1 MFRALLKTRLLAL
14 ISSLFK
20 GYNKG
25 KKHGPLF
32 KLGIGALVIYIIG
45 AMFLSFSMLFVTLC
59 KPLINMGL
67 EWLYFG
73 LAGIVATALS
83 FIGSVFMAQTQ
94 LYDARD
100 NNLLLSMPIPPGL
113 ILSSRMGMLL
123 LLNYLY
129 QSFILIPAVGI
140 YFHAAGAKPS
150 VLIMFILVFLL
161 LPLIPLTLSCIV
173 GWIIALIVAR
183 LRNKNIIT
191 MILSLGFLGAY
202 FAVFS
207 QMNRYIT
214 ALVEKGAA
222 IGDAIKKAVFPV
234 YHMGLAIT
242 EGNIMSLAIFALCAI
257 VPFAVVYV
265 ILSKSFIKLATSKRG
280 ANKIKYKE
288 EALKVSSAR
297 AALIKKELRHFVSS
311 PMYMMNSA
319 LGIIFI
325 LVVAGGAIVKKDM
338 IFQVLEIA
346 PEFRNLTG
354 PLICLILSALTA
366 TNFISAPSISLEG
379 KNLWIAQ
386 SLPVDG
392 GEVLMSKAYMHMIV
406 CIPPL
411 LITSTVCNFVF
422 DLSLISRI
430 FVYLLPITV
439 TAFTAFL
446 GVAINLKFPKFD
458 WISETVAVKQ
468 GLSSMIAMFGS
479 VAFVALPVI
488 IYVKFLMKSLSA
500 DIYLIICAVVFML
513 LSLGLVRYLKTRGRE
528 IFMHLQ

>member
-1 MFRALLKTRLLAL
+1 MFRALLKTRFLAL
-14 ISSLFK
+14 NSYLFR

-25 KKHGPLF
+25 KNHGPLF
-32 KLGIGALVIYIIG
+32 KLGMGALVIYIIG

-59 KPLINMGL
+59 KPLMNMGL
-67 EWLYFG
+67 EWLYFA

-83 FIGSVFMAQTQ
+83 FIGSVFLAQTQ
-94 LYDARD
+94 LYSARD
-100 NNLLLSMPIPPGL
+100 NDLLLSMPIPPGL
-113 ILSSRMGMLL
+113 ILASRMGMLL

-129 QSFILIPAVGI
+129 QTFILIPAVWI
-140 YFHAAGAKPS
+140 YFDAAGAEPS
-150 VLIMFILVFLL
+150 SLIMFILVFLL

-191 MILSLGFLGAY
+191 MILSLGFLAAY
-202 FAVFS
+202 FIVFS

-222 IGDAIKKAVFPV
+222 IADAIKKVVFPA

-242 EGNIMSLAIFALCAI
+242 EGNILSLVIFALCAI
-257 VPFAVVYV
+257 IPFAIVYV
-265 ILSKSFIKLATSKRG
+265 ILSKSFIRIATSKRG

-297 AALIKKELRHFVSS
+297 GALIKKELRHFVSS
-311 PMYMMNSA
+311 PMYMLNSA

-325 LVVAGGAIVKKDM
+325 LILAGGAIVKRDM

-346 PEFRNLTG
+346 PEFRSFTG
-354 PLICLILSALTA
+354 PLLCIILSGLTA

-411 LITSTVCNFVF
+411 LITSTVCNVIF

-430 FVYLLPITV
+430 FLYLLPIAVTV
-439 TAFTAFL
+439 FTAFL

-458 WISETVAVKQ
+458 WVNETVAVKQ
-468 GLSSMIAMFGS
+468 GISSLIAMFGS
-479 VAFVALPVI
+479 MAFVALPVI
-488 IYVKFLMKSLSA
+488 IYVKFLMENLSA
-500 DIYLIICAVVFML
+500 DIYLIICTGVFAL
-513 LSLGLVRYLKTRGRE
+513 LSLALVRYLKTRGRK
-528 IFMHLQ
+528 IFMHL